1 MHRFSSR
8 SPTLVSDS
16 SILISTTMHDISDRS
31 DHSKEVLRY
40 TREDGVE
47 LNATLYLP
55 PNYDR
60 QRDGPLPCILASGGE
75 CMT

>member
-1 MHRFSSR
+1 
-8 SPTLVSDS
+8 
-16 SILISTTMHDISDRS
+16 MHDISDRS

>member
-1 MHRFSSR
+1 
-8 SPTLVSDS
+8 
-16 SILISTTMHDISDRS
+16 MHDISDRS

-47 LNATLYLP
+47 LNATLYLL